1 MAYIKETISNYGT
14 QLSYLTALRDFF
26 VNNGVAPF
34 ELISDLDEENLSFT
48 VERNNLNLTFSL
60 ATSSTSTHTMIDVSS
75 KVNDDTYSSVASYY
89 VEHCQSEN
97 WTTSIGR
104 ELQALLVKNEDT
116 ILLQIAPW
124 NAVAVSRGTTILDC
138 PLSNGVNLIGSGR
151 YATATTIPLKETS
164 TQNTYTVRP
173 FHTGSNDETSIIL
186 SNTLAVNTSSGV
198 YFADSLGLKS
208 AGGAKQFGYY
218 VTNSDTYY
226 GVFADVAIPLG
237 DRIEYTSEVTV

>member
-14 QLSYLTALRDFF
+14 QLSFLTVLRDFF

-34 ELISDLDEENLSFT
+34 ELISDLDEDNLSFT
-48 VERNNLNLTFSL
+48 VERNNLNLTFSVSGN
-60 ATSSTSTHTMIDVSS
+60 ASCSTTIGVSS
-75 KVNDDTYSSVASYY
+75 KVNDDTYSSVMSYS
-89 VEHCQSEN
+89 VEHCQSEA

-138 PLSNGVNLIGSGR
+138 PLSNGVNLIGSGK
-151 YATATTIPLKETS
+151 YSTATIIPLKETT

-226 GVFADVAIPLG
+226 GVFTDVAIPLG
-237 DRIEYTSEVTV
+237 DRVEYTSEATV